1 MTHQAGGAAHWD
13 SIYATRSETQVS
25 WHQDQPGPSLD
36 LLARIGARTGD
47 AIIDI
52 GGGESRLVDALLAR
66 GFADVSVLDLS
77 ATALEATRARLGAK
91 AAGAHWIVADMT
103 TWSPTRVYD
112 VWHDRAALHFLTD
125 PADQSAYVARLRAAL
140 KPGGCAI
147 LATFAPDGPE
157 KCSGLPVQRHDSA
170 SLAALLGPDF
180 TLLDSRRHD
189 HTTPGGATQRFQF
202 SAFRRTETP

>member
-13 SIYATRSETQVS
+13 AIYATKREDQVS
-25 WHQDQPGPSLD
+25 WFQDQPGPSLD
-36 LLARIGARTGD
+36 LLALIGARAGD
-47 AIIDI
+47 AVIDI
-52 GGGESRLVDALLAR
+52 GGGESRLVDGLLAR

-77 ATALEATRARLGAK
+77 ATALEAARARLGA
-91 AAGAHWIVADMT
+91 AGERAHWIVADMT

-125 PADQSAYVARLRAAL
+125 PADQRAYVARLRAAL

-157 KCSGLPVQRHDSA
+157 KCSGLPVRRHDAA

-180 TLLDSRRHD
+180 TLADTRRHD
-189 HTTPGGATQRFQF
+189 HMTPGGATQRFQF
-202 SAFRRTETP
+202 STFRRRETP

>member
-13 SIYATRSETQVS
+13 AIYATRTETQVS
-25 WHQDQPGPSLD
+25 WFQDRPGPSLELLD
-36 LLARIGARTGD
+36 LVGAKPD
-47 AIIDI
+47 SAVIDI

-77 ATALEATRARLGAK
+77 ATALEAARARLGA
-91 AAGAHWIVADMT
+91 AGERAHWIVADMT
-103 TWSPTRVYD
+103 AWSPTRVYD
-112 VWHDRAALHFLTD
+112 VWHDRAALHFLTEPD
-125 PADQSAYVARLRAAL
+125 EQRAYVARLRAAL
-140 KPGGCAI
+140 KPVGCAI

-157 KCSGLPVQRHDSA
+157 KCSGLPVRRHDAA

-180 TLLDSRRHD
+180 TLLDTRRHN

-202 SAFRRTETP
+202 STFRRTETP